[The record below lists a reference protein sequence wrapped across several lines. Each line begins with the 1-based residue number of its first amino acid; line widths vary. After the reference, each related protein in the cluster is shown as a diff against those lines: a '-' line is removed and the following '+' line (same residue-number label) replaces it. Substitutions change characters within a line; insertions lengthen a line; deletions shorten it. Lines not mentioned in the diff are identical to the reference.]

1 MVFLCVLF
9 QSYEIQ
15 KFTCF
20 NIFLTDHECCFQI
33 LLNELG
39 FDEDFLNRL
48 RNDYLTP
55 IATLLFPESGGD
67 SLDSHKAFIVKYKT
81 GEDVDLNY
89 HYDNAE
95 ITLNV
100 CIGKQFE
107 EGSLYFG
114 NMRSEQ
120 QDIVA
125 FTEYKHRLTY
135 GLIHRGQ
142 HRHGAMPITEGER
155 YNLIM
160 WLRSSEIRNS
170 LCPMCDTK
178 PTLIETVG
186 FGDGFTQDHVNVC
199 TLE

>member
-1 MVFLCVLF
+1 M
-9 QSYEIQ
+9 
-15 KFTCF
+15 
-20 NIFLTDHECCFQI
+20 
-33 LLNELG
+33 
-39 FDEDFLNRL
+39 
-48 RNDYLTP
+48 
-55 IATLLFPESGGD
+55 
-67 SLDSHKAFIVKYKT
+67 

-100 CIGKQFE
+100 CIGKHFE

-114 NMRSEQ
+114 SMRSEQ
-120 QDIVA
+120 LDDVP
-125 FTEYKHRLTY
+125 FTEYKHRLTH

-155 YNLIM
+155 YNFVM

-170 LCPMCDTK
+170 LCPMCNTK
-178 PTLIETVG
+178 PQLIETVG